1 VFSAALE
8 RERAICSRLI
18 DLENL
23 MSRGSLDP
31 VYLDTPYYLYPDG
44 PVAEEKI
51 GVIGAAMAEAADPD
65 PD

>member
-1 VFSAALE
+1 
-8 RERAICSRLI
+8 
-18 DLENL
+18 
-23 MSRGSLDP
+23 MPRGSLDP

-51 GVIGAAMAEAADPD
+51 GAIGAAMAEAADPD